1 MFFDS
6 VIDKMR
12 FVKQSLAISVCNNDS
27 KICTS
32 GAMSKRHSDLLPNNV
47 RCIIA
52 GPSGCGKTNV
62 LLSLIE
68 SENGLKFENIYIYCK
83 TLDQDK
89 YKYLDKVL
97 STIKDIG
104 FYTFSSSENVLDSS
118 QMKKNSLVVFDDVI
132 NDSGINRDI
141 VRNIFTLGRH
151 RCIDVVYLV
160 QSYTKLNKH
169 LIRDNCN
176 FIILFR
182 QDDTNLKHVYS
193 DMGVNADMK
202 FEEFRTFCLECWR
215 ESYGFACISLEHA
228 RDSGRY
234 RKNFEQYL
242 QL

>member
-1 MFFDS
+1 
-6 VIDKMR
+6 MR
-12 FVKQSLAISVCNNDS
+12 FVKQTLEIPVRNNDS
-27 KICTS
+27 RTCRTNDS
-32 GAMSKRHSDLLPNNV
+32 TPKRHSDLLPNNV

-68 SENGLKFENIYIYCK
+68 GKNGLKFENLYIYCK

-89 YKYLDKVL
+89 YKYLEEML
-97 STIKDIG
+97 RPIKGIG
-104 FYTFSSSENVLDSS
+104 FHTFSSSENVLDPSE
-118 QMKKNSLVVFDDVI
+118 MKKNSLVIFDDVI
-132 NDSGINRDI
+132 NDSGINRDV

-151 RCIDVVYLV
+151 RCIDVAYLV

-182 QDDTNLKHVYS
+182 QDDMNLKHVYN
-193 DMGVNADMK
+193 DFGVNADMK

-228 RDSGRY
+228 TDSGRY

-242 QL
+242 QVV

>member
-1 MFFDS
+1 
-6 VIDKMR
+6 MR
-12 FVKQSLAISVCNNDS
+12 FVKQTLEIPVQNNDNQTCVNES
-27 KICTS
+27 TTT
-32 GAMSKRHSDLLPNNV
+32 RHSELLPNNV

-68 SENGLKFENIYIYCK
+68 SENGLKFENLYIYCK

-89 YKYLDKVL
+89 YKYLAKVL
-97 STIKDIG
+97 SSIKDIG
-104 FYTFSSSENVLDSS
+104 FHTFSSSDKVLDPNE
-118 QMKKNSLVVFDDVI
+118 MKKNSLVVFDDVI
-132 NDSGINRDI
+132 NDSGINRDV

-182 QDDTNLKHVYS
+182 QDDTNLKHVYT
-193 DMGVNADMK
+193 DMSVNADMK

-215 ESYGFACISLEHA
+215 ERYGFACISLEHD
-228 RDSGRY
+228 RNSGRY

-242 QL
+242 QLARF